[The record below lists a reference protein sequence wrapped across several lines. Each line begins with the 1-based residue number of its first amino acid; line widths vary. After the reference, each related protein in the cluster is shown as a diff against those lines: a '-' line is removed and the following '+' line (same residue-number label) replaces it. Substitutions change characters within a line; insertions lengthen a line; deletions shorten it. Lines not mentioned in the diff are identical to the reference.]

1 MSKLLWE
8 RVNRVN
14 WWKGNKEGKHE
25 VESTN
30 LNLLWGLVSWLWS
43 NMGGYFQSMTGQKIR
58 KTPSYIR
65 IWIPLIPTMRCMGK
79 TFFFSLLL
87 LFDPPPKSR
96 TKYRANKAKPKAS
109 AMSSTMQPFKMKIS
123 LQLHKQHWPLEMK
136 ISAPAMS
143 HRIPPDKAASS
154 TNTLGKLLFC
164 DADTMFSQNSCSGS
178 WKEDW
183 LLFCFVLFF
192 FPTKLLPWAAIGH
205 LLILILFKRCQ
216 DTVQVLFSNKERKNN
231 TRPCQVPFIQWGER
245 PHPPLQLQPQ
255 SAQTHAHRRLM
266 PH

>member
-1 MSKLLWE
+1 MTVIKYGRVLPKHDWSK
-8 RVNRVN
+8 
-14 WWKGNKEGKHE
+14 NKKNTILHK
-25 VESTN
+25 N
-30 LNLLWGLVSWLWS
+30 LNST
-43 NMGGYFQSMTGQKIR
+43 Y
-58 KTPSYIR
+58 SYNE
-65 IWIPLIPTMRCMGK
+65 MHGK
-79 TFFFSLLL
+79 DILFFSSSSVR
-87 LFDPPPKSR
+87 PPPKSR

-231 TRPCQVPFIQWGER
+231 TRPCQVPFIKWGER

>member
-87 LFDPPPKSR
+87 LFDPPPPPNPGPNIERTKLSPKPQQCPRLCNHLKWKSR
-96 TKYRANKAKPKAS
+96 YSFINNTDRWRWKYLRRQCHTASPPTKQQAALTRSENCCFAMQTRCFLRIRAVG
-109 AMSSTMQPFKMKIS
+109 
-123 LQLHKQHWPLEMK
+123 
-136 ISAPAMS
+136 
-143 HRIPPDKAASS
+143 
-154 TNTLGKLLFC
+154 LGKKTDC
-164 DADTMFSQNSCSGS
+164 
-178 WKEDW
+178 
-183 LLFCFVLFF
+183 CFVLFCF
-192 FPTKLLPWAAIGH
+192 FSLPS
-205 LLILILFKRCQ
+205 
-216 DTVQVLFSNKERKNN
+216 FSHE
-231 TRPCQVPFIQWGER
+231 
-245 PHPPLQLQPQ
+245 LQ
-255 SAQTHAHRRLM
+255 
-266 PH
+266 